1 MKTAVA
7 YYRYSSEMQTEYSIE
22 GQREAVQKY
31 AKQNGIT
38 IIKEYID
45 REKSGKTDHRPEFL
59 EMISALKK
67 EIIQVDYVLWHK
79 FDRFARNRTDA
90 AIYRREIRRLGIKPI
105 AVDQPLDPETRPE
118 DIIMESLMDGMAE
131 YYSRN
136 LALEIMKGLKVR
148 AEKCKFN
155 GGYVP
160 YGFSVVDKQ
169 YVVNEVEAPAIRMIF
184 KFADKGISYRTICDE
199 LEKAGY
205 KTKKGKKFAP
215 NSIHDILRNHKYAG
229 IYVFNKTS
237 RRSPDGSRN
246 WKRKKP
252 KEEQV
257 IVPGGIPAIVDEK
270 LFWRVQKMLDS
281 RKERIS
287 SREKKKGVLY
297 ILTGKAFCGDC
308 DSPVTGT
315 SSTAKK
321 GGDPYRYYM
330 CSDKQ
335 RKRKQSK
342 CGSTRWNK
350 EETEE
355 AILREI
361 RRELTS
367 PNLAEHLFK
376 LYKER
381 NKKQSSQ
388 KETILQEIQALT
400 DRINRLLD
408 MVESGIGDMTAAAE
422 RVDQYTTRK
431 KELEHELAQAKVQ
444 TAYTIDHFQG
454 YLIHIG
460 KTLDAKLDP
469 YQAKKIINTYT
480 EKIILYPNNEVEVI
494 LKINLPPTNPSN
506 KGNGNISS
514 VSYNVGAEGAGLT
527 YTHKFNLR

>member
-1 MKTAVA
+1 
-7 YYRYSSEMQTEYSIE
+7 
-22 GQREAVQKY
+22 
-31 AKQNGIT
+31 
-38 IIKEYID
+38 
-45 REKSGKTDHRPEFL
+45 
-59 EMISALKK
+59 
-67 EIIQVDYVLWHK
+67 
-79 FDRFARNRTDA
+79 
-90 AIYRREIRRLGIKPI
+90 
-105 AVDQPLDPETRPE
+105 
-118 DIIMESLMDGMAE
+118 
-131 YYSRN
+131 
-136 LALEIMKGLKVR
+136 
-148 AEKCKFN
+148 
-155 GGYVP
+155 
-160 YGFSVVDKQ
+160 
-169 YVVNEVEAPAIRMIF
+169 
-184 KFADKGISYRTICDE
+184 
-199 LEKAGY
+199 
-205 KTKKGKKFAP
+205 
-215 NSIHDILRNHKYAG
+215 
-229 IYVFNKTS
+229 
-237 RRSPDGSRN
+237 
-246 WKRKKP
+246 
-252 KEEQV
+252 
-257 IVPGGIPAIVDEK
+257 
-270 LFWRVQKMLDS
+270 
-281 RKERIS
+281 
-287 SREKKKGVLY
+287 
-297 ILTGKAFCGDC
+297 
-308 DSPVTGT
+308 
-315 SSTAKK
+315 
-321 GGDPYRYYM
+321 M

-469 YQAKKIINTYT
+469 YQTKKIINTYT